1 MTTEQIKAIQAK
13 IGVEPDG
20 FWGEKSIIAC
30 KKYLRKLMDSCEDS
44 LHIPK
49 TDQNSLTS
57 AYGLPGDE
65 SQLVNLDVQGLGV
78 KYDGQAVKTIRIN
91 KACSASLNRI
101 IREIATIPEGKIA
114 LSQYAGCYNNRAMRG
129 GSLPS
134 LHARGAAIDLMS
146 ATNRNKQSW
155 PVSANMPFSVIEVF
169 AKHGWLSAGSFWS
182 RDAMHMQRTK

>member
-13 IGVEPDG
+13 IGTTPDG

-30 KKYLRKLMDSCEDS
+30 KKYLRNLMDSCEDS

-49 TDQNSLTS
+49 TDQSSLT
-57 AYGLPGDE
+57 AVYGLPGDE

-78 KYDGQAVKTIRIN
+78 KYDGQSVKTIRVN
-91 KACSASLNRI
+91 KACSESLNLI
-101 IREIATIPEGKIA
+101 IRELATTPEGKIA
-114 LSQYAGCYNNRAMRG
+114 LGQYAGCYNNRAMRG

-134 LHARGAAIDLMS
+134 LHARGAAIDLMPS
-146 ATNRNKQSW
+146 TNRNKQSW
-155 PVSANMPFSVIEVF
+155 PVSADMPFSIMEVF
-169 AKHGWLSAGSFWS
+169 AKHGWLSAGAFWS